1 MTVISTPDQ
10 KADSEQVDLSA
21 CEREPIHVPG
31 CIQSHGALL
40 VLEPTRLTIKNVAGD
55 TGTLLG
61 HAPETLLGRSLA
73 QLFGPARVKH
83 LRPLLAQDDLAT
95 PLHALDPD
103 LRLGTVPVDASVH
116 RSRLIKVATG
126 RRCADRSVLVVEFE
140 AADLPDL
147 RTRDPLTTVQQMLLA
162 VQPAPD
168 QKAFCQAATEQI
180 RRATGYDRV
189 MIYRFLPEGEGSVI
203 AESHREG
210 VASYLGLR
218 YPASDIPRQAR
229 DLYLRNWL
237 RIIADV
243 RSVPAPLLGPAKGG
257 RDAMPAVLDMSQ
269 CTLRAASPIHLE
281 YLRNMGVA
289 ATMTIS
295 IIVGGRLWGL
305 IACHH
310 TVPKRIP
317 RHLRAVCELFGHMFS
332 FQLEAREHVEALEI
346 RHRLRRARETLVQ
359 RISEEGDLARG
370 LIQQASSLLG
380 YVNAG
385 GVALLVEDA
394 FFAIG
399 RRPGEDQVRALVRWL
414 ASSQSSGEA
423 VFATA
428 SLASQWEPARDF
440 AQDASGLLV
449 LAVARTPPIYIL
461 WFRPE
466 VLETVRW
473 GGNPDKPV
481 EIGSGGYRVYPR
493 KSFEAYSQS
502 VRLHAEPWTET
513 EIEAVQLLR
522 LSLLEIILKRME
534 QVARER
540 NAAQARHEVML
551 AELNH
556 RVKNTLATVQALAR
570 HSRGSATA
578 LDAYVHSFE
587 QRIQAMAASH
597 NLLSDAAWQKV
608 ELRSLIVEQLSPYA
622 KEGDSLWLEGDR
634 MSLLPRMGASL
645 GMVFHELA
653 TNSAKY
659 GALSV
664 PGGRV
669 RIRWSVTGHAPSR
682 VLSLFW
688 REVGGP
694 TVKPPRREGFGSFVT
709 QRLIEYEMQGT
720 SEVIYKPDGV
730 CFYMD
735 VPETALVL
743 GTVLNGA
750 SGKSATQADETTGA
764 PRILLVEDDA
774 LLAHVLEEAVRA
786 LGWTPVGPVARIEAA
801 MVLTLIEAGS
811 LDGAV
816 LDINVDDE
824 KVWPVAEILQNQG
837 VPFLFATAY
846 DRSRDVLPARF
857 ANVPI
862 LSKPFVEQQL
872 MDTLM
877 SLVAGRDPQHNGH
890 SRFDA

>member
-1 MTVISTPDQ
+1 MTLISTPDQ

-55 TGTLLG
+55 TGTLMG

-83 LRPLLAQDDLAT
+83 LRALLAQGDLAT

-103 LRLGTVPVDASVH
+103 LRLGPVPVDASVH
-116 RSRLIKVATG
+116 RTRLIGETEG
-126 RRCADRSVLVVEFE
+126 RRCADQSVVVVEFE

-147 RTRDPLTTVQQMLLA
+147 RARDPLTTVQQMLA
-162 VQPAPD
+162 SVQPAPD
-168 QKAFCQAATEQI
+168 QQTFCQAATEQI
-180 RRATGYDRV
+180 RRVTGYDRV
-189 MIYRFLPEGEGSVI
+189 MIYRFLSEGEGSVI

-210 VASYLGLR
+210 VGSYLGLR

-243 RSVPAPLLGPAKGG
+243 RSEPAPLLAAAKDGQG
-257 RDAMPAVLDMSQ
+257 AMPAVLDMSQ
-269 CTLRAASPIHLE
+269 CTLRAVSPIHLE

-332 FQLEAREHVEALEI
+332 FQLEAREQAETYET
-346 RHRLRRARETLVQ
+346 RHRLRRVREALVQ

-370 LIQQASSLLG
+370 LVQQASSLLG
-380 YVNAG
+380 YVHAG
-385 GVALLVEDA
+385 GVTLLVEDA

-399 RRPGEDQVRALVRWL
+399 RTPSEDQVRALVRWL
-414 ASSQSSGEA
+414 ASSQSGDE
-423 VFATA
+423 VFTTA
-428 SLASQWEPARDF
+428 SLASRWEPSRDF
-440 AQDASGLLV
+440 AHDASGLLA
-449 LAVARTPPIYIL
+449 LAVARNPPTYIL

-473 GGNPDKPV
+473 GGNPNKPV
-481 EIGSGGYRVYPR
+481 EVDASSHRVSPR

-534 QVARER
+534 QAARER
-540 NAAQARHEVML
+540 KAAQARHEVML

-570 HSRGSATA
+570 HSRGSATT

-597 NLLSDAAWQKV
+597 TLLSDAAWQQV
-608 ELRSLIVEQLSPYA
+608 ELRTLIVEQLSPYA

-634 MSLLPRMGASL
+634 MTLLPRMGASL

-653 TNSAKY
+653 TNAAKY

-694 TVKPPRREGFGSFVT
+694 PVKPPQRQGFGSFVT
-709 QRLIEYEMQGT
+709 QRLIEYEMQGS

-743 GTVLNGA
+743 GTIFGGA
-750 SGKSATQADETTGA
+750 PAKAGTQADDTSTA

-774 LLAHVLEEAVRA
+774 LLAHVLEEAVCA

-816 LDINVDDE
+816 LDINVDDA
-824 KVWPVAEILQNQG
+824 KVWPVAEVLQDQG

-846 DRSRDVLPARF
+846 DRNRDVLPARF
-857 ANVPI
+857 ADVPI

-872 MDTLM
+872 MDTLL

-890 SRFDA
+890 RRFDA